1 MISAP
6 CCAAVPASVRNICQ
20 VQIVNA
26 TCRCLAELRA
36 LILAMGLKES
46 PTVVPSTLSTFR
58 HLVLHFYEVE
68 EAIRCN
74 SVLC

>member
-1 MISAP
+1 
-6 CCAAVPASVRNICQ
+6 
-20 VQIVNA
+20 
-26 TCRCLAELRA
+26 
-36 LILAMGLKES
+36 MGLKES